1 MFRRSIRPVMSFY
14 VSDVE
19 TAEAALRDAD
29 VLLGSLNDRP
39 IYDMTSALYSQKT
52 HEIFLFL
59 QDHRHILDMEGR
71 FPLSVDIYREM
82 MNALDEEMRRSYSA
96 GGALVGDICRLLPQF
111 IDALNRE
118 IGSSISQGVR
128 TRSSV
133 FNARHSKTELK
144 HIHHN
149 ILGMLDEAVSY
160 VNTHRDSFKPR
171 ELMSILSAAP
181 QALAILADGMRDI
194 NFEVAGELRSIGR
207 HIEDMIADLRSG
219 ASDVNLDY
227 LMGDLFDYLDAVDS
241 FRSFITSSRV
251 FNARQPK
258 DRRKHYSFTDIIAM
272 LNESISYLNMNRDS
286 FNPGD
291 FIFVL
296 GVAPQAVSVL
306 AEDLEGINS
315 RVAGELR
322 DLGSQLEKMVVALR
336 SGESDVDYLLDSLS
350 NYVDTLTG
358 FRSYL
363 TSSRTR
369 FSRLRRLS
377 SGVKDSA
384 SIMEFCDYWELERDH
399 RGILMDELDT
409 DDVDEVFPWG
419 MMLEAMNRA
428 KVTRTDEWYGG
439 FTDWYDDP
447 VDFSEFDR

>member
-1 MFRRSIRPVMSFY
+1 MFNRSIRPVLSFY

-19 TAEAALRDAD
+19 IAEAALRDAD
-29 VLLGSLNDRP
+29 VLWQSLGDRP
-39 IYDMTSALYSQKT
+39 IYDMTSEVYSQKT

-96 GGALVGDICRLLPQF
+96 GGALVGDIRRLLPQF

-128 TRSSV
+128 SRSCV
-133 FNARHSKTELK
+133 FSARHSKTELK
-144 HIHHN
+144 RVHHN

-160 VNTHRDSFKPR
+160 VNMHRDSFKPR

-181 QALAILADGMRDI
+181 QALAILAEGMRDI
-194 NFEVAGELRSIGR
+194 DFEVAGELRSIGR

-227 LMGDLFDYLDAVDS
+227 LMGDLFDYLDTIDS
-241 FRSFITSSRV
+241 FRSYLTSSRV
-251 FNARQPK
+251 FNARRPK
-258 DRRKHYSFTDIIAM
+258 DKRKHYSFTDIIMM
-272 LNESISYLNMNRDS
+272 LDESISYLDMNRDS
-286 FNPGD
+286 FSPGD
-291 FIFVL
+291 FIYVF
-296 GVAPQAVSVL
+296 GVVPQAVSVL
-306 AEDLEGINS
+306 AEDVEDINS
-315 RVAGELR
+315 RIAGELQG
-322 DLGSQLEKMVVALR
+322 LGRQLEEMVADLR
-336 SGESDVDYLLDSLS
+336 SGESDVDYLLNSLFDCM
-350 NYVDTLTG
+350 NTLVD

-363 TSSRTR
+363 TSSRAR
-369 FSRLRRLS
+369 SYGFRQLS
-377 SGVKDSA
+377 SGVKDSV

-428 KVTRTDEWYGG
+428 KVSRADEWYGG
-439 FTDWYDDP
+439 FTEYYDP
-447 VDFSEFDR
+447 VDFSEFIS

>member
-1 MFRRSIRPVMSFY
+1 MFNRSIRPVLSFY

-29 VLLGSLNDRP
+29 VLWQSLDDRP
-39 IYDMTSALYSQKT
+39 IYEMTSAVYSEKT

-82 MNALDEEMRRSYSA
+82 MNVLDEEMRRSYSA

-118 IGSSISQGVR
+118 IGSSIAQGVR
-128 TRSSV
+128 SRSCV
-133 FNARHSKTELK
+133 FSARHSKTELK
-144 HIHHN
+144 RVHHN

-160 VNTHRDSFKPR
+160 VNMHRDSFKPR

-181 QALAILADGMRDI
+181 QALAILAEGMRDI
-194 NFEVAGELRSIGR
+194 DFEVAGELRSIGR

-227 LMGDLFDYLDAVDS
+227 LMGDLFDYLDAVDN
-241 FRSFITSSRV
+241 FRSFITSSR
-251 FNARQPK
+251 
-258 DRRKHYSFTDIIAM
+258 
-272 LNESISYLNMNRDS
+272 
-286 FNPGD
+286 
-291 FIFVL
+291 
-296 GVAPQAVSVL
+296 
-306 AEDLEGINS
+306 
-315 RVAGELR
+315 
-322 DLGSQLEKMVVALR
+322 
-336 SGESDVDYLLDSLS
+336 
-350 NYVDTLTG
+350 
-358 FRSYL
+358 
-363 TSSRTR
+363 TR
-369 FSRLRRLS
+369 FSRSRRLS

-428 KVTRTDEWYGG
+428 KVNRADEWYGG

-447 VDFSEFDR
+447 VDFSEFIS